1 MEAKR
6 AKRQADPADADADA
20 DVHGKPAPRSL
31 DLLRVSS
38 SSEEEEEEEELM
50 PLSQTD
56 NARPT
61 SASGKPAAGL
71 AAATGRR
78 TSSALGRT
86 SSAAAAQPPPATAA
100 SPSTT
105 TSITSA
111 AAPSTAVKSTLSRV
125 ASSSALNAAADR
137 VDDEELL
144 AQPWPPASALART
157 IHDRI
162 HGHITFEP
170 VLVAVIDTPEFQR
183 LRDLK
188 QLGGTVYVYPG
199 ACHTR
204 FEHCLGVSHLAGLMV
219 EHLIQQEGNAYEIDE
234 RDRLCLKLA
243 GLCHDLGHGPF
254 SHMFELFV
262 NRVRDLEGKP
272 HWEHEDASMQL
283 LDHLLATN
291 TINLEAYG
299 LKLPEDIAFVKL
311 CISGLRTDAPWPAA
325 EIGRPDTKRFL
336 LDIVANKRNGIDV
349 DKLGM

>member
-1 MEAKR
+1 
-6 AKRQADPADADADA
+6 
-20 DVHGKPAPRSL
+20 
-31 DLLRVSS
+31 
-38 SSEEEEEEEELM
+38 M

-61 SASGKPAAGL
+61 SASGKTAARRSGTASREGSSLARGASAGAPPALAAQLPPPPPPQDSSDADGEAGQGPQRAQASDGAAGVGD
-71 AAATGRR
+71 AAA
-78 TSSALGRT
+78 
-86 SSAAAAQPPPATAA
+86 
-100 SPSTT
+100 
-105 TSITSA
+105 
-111 AAPSTAVKSTLSRV
+111 V
-125 ASSSALNAAADR
+125 
-137 VDDEELL
+137 
-144 AQPWPPASALART
+144 QPWPPASALART

-170 VLVAVIDTPEFQR
+170 VLVAIVDTPEFQR

-219 EHLIQQEGNAYEIDE
+219 EHLVQQENNAYGIDE

-262 NRVRDLEGKP
+262 NRVRELEGKP

-291 TINLEAYG
+291 AINLEAYG
-299 LKLPEDIAFVKL
+299 LKLPQDLAFIKL
-311 CISGLRTDAPWPAA
+311 CISGLRTDAPWPGD
-325 EIGRPDTKRFL
+325 ELGRPESKRFL

-349 DKLGM
+349 DKLGEEGEGGNGGHGLRRKQRQGNLH